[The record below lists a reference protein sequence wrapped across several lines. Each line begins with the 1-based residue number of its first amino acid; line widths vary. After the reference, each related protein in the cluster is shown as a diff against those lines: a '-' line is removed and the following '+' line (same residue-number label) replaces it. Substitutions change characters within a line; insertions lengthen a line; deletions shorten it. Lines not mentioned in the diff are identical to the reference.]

1 MQSIQSSVRAKESS
15 ISRISDTTVSLALSS
30 TVTNAPQANGYMSLL
45 ILRKESVQFADA
57 KPALARSERMR
68 RRDSDESRKQKKKKN
83 KYDDEESNF

>member
-57 KPALARSERMR
+57 KPALVRSGRT
-68 RRDSDESRKQKKKKN
+68 RK
-83 KYDDEESNF
+83 S